1 MKNNLKRMLPY
12 ILINTFIWGIIGALI
27 GKNIVEIHN
36 TGKKLNADNE
46 ALEKYLGGLIKSAEE
61 NGQVVQLTDL
71 DKMGE
76 GDDRK
81 PIKPIPIYVY
91 D

>member
-36 TGKKLNADNE
+36 TSKKLNADNK
-46 ALEKYLGGLIKSAEE
+46 ALEKYLRGLIKQAEDS
-61 NGQVVQLTDL
+61 GKVISL
-71 DKMGE
+71 DEFEKIGK

-81 PIKPIPIYVY
+81 PIEPTPIYVY